1 MTQQLIV
8 TTPANSGLGDSPK
21 SAFDKINANFTDLY
35 TGTSGMLYTAPFTG
49 SVPLTV
55 ASKLSQFVNV
65 LDFGADP
72 TGTLD
77 STTAIQNAINAVGAG
92 GYVYFPAGT
101 FKISSTIVI
110 GNGTTTVVSSI
121 NGVTLQCSGPDPIF
135 SSIQTG
141 TRFLWAGAA
150 GGTMLQFKGAGAG
163 GGILGG
169 LTIDG
174 NNSAA
179 VGLDLLHW
187 CSAQFPALDIRRC
200 TGKYLQLRTQTVPD
214 VTGGCRD
221 NTFGIYTTD
230 TVPAGAT
237 GLSLDALSTT
247 SSTEGNNFLIIDMP
261 MSGTGATGIAL
272 GFADFNLF
280 HNCDLSC
287 QSTLTTSVGIQ
298 LNGSGFSGNFIFPS
312 MNQWS
317 LLATTAPIVTNLNG
331 AQPFGN
337 YIALLDL
344 IDSSAVV
351 PTALGVYGYAVTTNG
366 TGTQRITQPF
376 GYKGQGWNPGQPSV
390 GSMAFTGSASCVG
403 TLMTVTA
410 ASANTL
416 QVGTVFTGAG
426 VAAGTFIVSFG
437 TGTGGNGTYTVSQTF
452 AGTPAISASSAQ
464 NTLSYPV
471 MAYCAQATANGLV
484 GIYLGDPH
492 GAVNPVLGSQSV
504 VRIDPGC
511 TISFT
516 NTALTGWIW
525 YGLSA

>member
-1 MTQQLIV
+1 MSNYTPTVNFASKDALI
-8 TTPANSGLGDSPK
+8 SGNPLK
-21 SAFDKINANFTDLY
+21 LVK
-35 TGTSGMLYTAPFTG
+35 GTE
-49 SVPLTV
+49 LTV
-55 ASKLSQFVNV
+55 EFTNIATAIATKQDVFSVVS
-65 LDFGADP
+65 FGADP
-72 TGTLD
+72 TGVAD
-77 STTAIQNAINAVGAG
+77 STTAIQNAINAAGAANG
-92 GYVYFPAGT
+92 GYVFFPAGT
-101 FKISSTIVI
+101 FKISATLVI
-110 GNGTTTVVSSI
+110 GNGTTTLPSSI
-121 NGVTLQCSGPDPIF
+121 NGITLQCSGPDPIF
-135 SSIQTG
+135 SAIQTG
-141 TRFLWAGAA
+141 TRLLWAGSV

-174 NNSAA
+174 AGTAA
-179 VGLDLLHW
+179 IGLDLLHW
-187 CSAQFPALDIRRC
+187 CSGQFPALDIRRC
-200 TGKYLQLRTQTVPD
+200 TGTYLQLRSQTVPD

-230 TVPAGAT
+230 TVPSGAI

-247 SSTEGNNFLIIDMP
+247 TSTEGNNFLVIDMP
-261 MSGTGATGIAL
+261 MSGTGATGIFL

-287 QSTLTTSVGIQ
+287 QSTLTTSVGIK

-317 LLATTAPIVTNLNG
+317 LLATTAPIVTNTAG
-331 AQPFGN
+331 GQPFGN
-337 YIALLDL
+337 YIALFDL
-344 IDSSAVV
+344 ADSTSVI
-351 PTALGVYGYAVTTNG
+351 PTAAGIYGYSVVTNNA
-366 TGTQRITQPF
+366 GTQRMTQPF

-390 GSMAFTGSASCVG
+390 GSMAFSGTASCVG
-403 TLMTVTA
+403 TVMTVSGSSGA
-410 ASANTL
+410 L
-416 QVGTVFTGAG
+416 LVGTAFTGTG

-437 TGTGGNGTYTVSQTF
+437 TGTGGNGTYNVSTTF
-452 AGTPAISASSAQ
+452 AGSPTISASSAQ

-471 MAYCAQATANGLV
+471 NAYMAQATANGLL

-492 GAVNPVLGSQSV
+492 GGVNPVFGSQSL

-516 NTALTGWIW
+516 STALTGWIW

>member
-1 MTQQLIV
+1 MTAQVINTGTFPND
-8 TTPANSGLGDSPK
+8 TTGDPLQT
-21 SAFDKINANFTDLY
+21 AFQKINTNFAAGAANTVY
-35 TGTSGMLYTAPFTG
+35 TPPFTG
-49 SVPLTV
+49 GVATTV
-55 ASKLSQFVNV
+55 GAKLAQTVSI

-72 TGTLD
+72 TGAIDATA
-77 STTAIQNAINAVGAG
+77 AIQNAINTVGQG
-92 GYVYFPAGT
+92 GYVFLPAGT

-110 GNGTTTVVSSI
+110 GNGTTTVPSSV
-121 NGVTLQCSGPDPIF
+121 NGITLQASGPDPIF

-141 TRFLWAGAA
+141 TRLLWAGSA
-150 GGTMLQFKGAGAG
+150 GGTMVQFKGAGAG

-169 LTIDG
+169 MTLDG
-174 NNSAA
+174 AGTAA
-179 VGLDLLHW
+179 CGLDLLHW
-187 CSAQFPALDIRRC
+187 CSGQFSALDIRRC
-200 TGKYLQLRTQTVPD
+200 TGTYLKLRTQTVPD

-230 TVPAGAT
+230 TVPAGAI

-247 SSTEGNNFLIIDMP
+247 TSTEGNNFLVIDMP
-261 MSGTGATGIAL
+261 MSGTGATGIFL

-298 LNGSGFSGNFIFPS
+298 FQGSGFSGNFIFPC
-312 MNQWS
+312 MNEWS
-317 LLATTAPIVTNLNG
+317 LLATTAPLVTTLAG

-344 IDSSAVV
+344 IDSSAVI
-351 PTALGVYGYAVTTNG
+351 PTAVGVYGYAVTTNG
-366 TGTQRITQPF
+366 TGTQRMTQPF

-390 GSMAFTGSASCVG
+390 GSMAFTGTASCVG
-403 TLMTVTA
+403 TLMTVTGSSGA
-410 ASANTL
+410 L
-416 QVGTVFTGAG
+416 LVGSVFTGAG
-426 VAAGTFIVSFG
+426 VAAGTFVVSFG
-437 TGTGGNGTYTVSQTF
+437 TGTGGNGTYTISQTF
-452 AGTPAISASSAQ
+452 AGSPTIAASSAQ

-471 MAYCAQATANGLV
+471 NAYMAQAVAGGLN
-484 GIYLGDPH
+484 GIYLGDSH
-492 GAVNPVLGSQSV
+492 GAVNPIPGTQSL

-516 NTALTGWIW
+516 STALTGWIW